1 MAPTGAATRRETER
15 IDMTTTPNEPV
26 RDEDIETIGAPAGA
40 GEMVGDQDADGTDG
54 GDADGTDADGT
65 DGDSTDVTDGDSSD
79 GDSTDATDGDSTDGG
94 DADGTDA

>member
-1 MAPTGAATRRETER
+1 
-15 IDMTTTPNEPV
+15 MTTTPNEPV
-26 RDEDIETIGAPAGA
+26 KDEDIETVGAPPAA
-40 GEMVGDQDADGTDG
+40 GEMIGDQDADGTDT
-54 GDADGTDADGT
+54 ADADGT